1 MPICKSY
8 YINKLISGAYI
19 VVRVKNKNII
29 TVSHFSGIRSLKLG
43 YVQIDFCSTSC
54 QKICELIYFHI
65 PIYSSIS
72 CDHALYLG
80 RELYKAEMCII
91 MRQFYIQD

>member
-8 YINKLISGAYI
+8 YINKPIGSAYFI
-19 VVRVKNKNII
+19 IKVKNENVII
-29 TVSHFSGIRSLKLG
+29 VSYFSCITSLQLGCIR
-43 YVQIDFCSTSC
+43 IDFCGTSC
-54 QKICELIYFHI
+54 QRICKLIYFHVS
-65 PIYSSIS
+65 IYNNVS

>member
-1 MPICKSY
+1 MPIYKSY
-8 YINKLISGAYI
+8 YVNKLISSAYFI
-19 VVRVKNKNII
+19 VKVKNENII
-29 TVSHFSGIRSLKLG
+29 TVSYFSGINGLELR

-54 QKICELIYFHI
+54 QRICELIYFHI
-65 PIYSSIS
+65 PIYNNIS

-91 MRQFYIQD
+91 MQQFYIQD